1 VGKLSGNAFI
11 SYVRED
17 SHNVDKLQ
25 QTLEA
30 VGISVWRDTADLWP
44 GEDWRVKIRRAI
56 TEDALVFIACFSSRS
71 VVREKS
77 YQNEELLL
85 AIDQLRLRRPQNPWL
100 IPVRFDDCEVPDLD
114 LGGGRTLASIHR
126 ADLFG
131 DSRDMAAERLVTVVL
146 RLLGQRSDV
155 QEVRGKCRG
164 WFDSPSDGDP
174 VGTRIA
180 VRGGARD
187 VPPGCHLWIA
197 HRVDPGGLLWPKDTE
212 ITLDQNGHF
221 DVYVYEAGSSPR
233 LYLTLL
239 LVTAAMSA
247 DFDRWVR
254 EGSRTGHYPGLRLS
268 SDSYNELASVCLQYR
283 SSQAT

>member
-1 VGKLSGNAFI
+1 MGKLSGHAFI

-17 SHNVDKLQ
+17 ARNVDKLQ

-30 VGISVWRDTADLWP
+30 AGISVWRDTADLWP

-164 WFDSPSDGDP
+164 WFDSPSDGDT

-221 DVYVYEAGSSPR
+221 GVYVYEAGSSPR

-239 LVTAAMSA
+239 LVTAAVSA
-247 DFDRWVR
+247 DFDRWVS

-268 SDSYNELASVCLQYR
+268 SDTYNELASVCLQYR